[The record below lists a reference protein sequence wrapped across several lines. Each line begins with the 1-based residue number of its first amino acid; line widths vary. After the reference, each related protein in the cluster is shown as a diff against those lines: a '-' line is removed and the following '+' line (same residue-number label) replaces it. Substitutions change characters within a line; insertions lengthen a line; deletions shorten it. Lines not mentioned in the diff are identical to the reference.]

1 MAGDAARHPT
11 VVGRSNRGPKTA
23 SGDGHKPPSGS
34 RTKGA
39 TNEAASG
46 DDRPGAVQVET
57 NEARLESKA
66 AASDEKTFAGRSLGQ
81 MTRQERHKLLFG

>member
-1 MAGDAARHPT
+1 MAGDAARHPMG
-11 VVGRSNRGPKTA
+11 VGRSNRGPKTA

-57 NEARLESKA
+57 IEARLESEA